1 MARKRRRSV
10 ARGTQ
15 HDALATLHERL
26 VEVYGTPRPQRQL
39 DPVDELVLTILSQNT
54 SDTNRNRAW
63 ERLKSRF
70 PDWADVE
77 AAPLGD
83 VEEALRPGGLHRVKA
98 KRIRATLARVREQH
112 GDYDLSHLAGMDVE
126 VARLELSA
134 IKGIGAKSANCI
146 LLFSLGRPA
155 FPVDTHVYRVL
166 HRIGI
171 HKTRDLAVA
180 NLELRDAVPDGTH
193 FVLHMNVIRHGREV
207 CHARKPQCVGCAV
220 SDLCGYRDKTPAA

>member
-1 MARKRRRSV
+1 VARKRRRSV
-10 ARGTQ
+10 GRARQ

-26 VEVYGTPRPQRQL
+26 VEVYGSPRPQRQL

-54 SDTNRNRAW
+54 SDMNRNRAW
-63 ERLKSRF
+63 ERLKFRF
-70 PDWADVE
+70 PGWADVE
-77 AAPLGD
+77 EAPLAD

-98 KRIRATLARVREQH
+98 KRIRATLAEVREQH
-112 GDYDLSHLAGMDVE
+112 GGYDLSHLAAMEVE
-126 VARLELSA
+126 EARLELSA

-166 HRIGI
+166 HRIGV
-171 HKTRDLAVA
+171 HKTRDLAIA
-180 NLELRDAVPDGTH
+180 NLELRDAVPAGTH

-207 CHARKPQCVGCAV
+207 CQARKPQCPGCAV
-220 SDLCGYRDKTPAA
+220 SDLCGYRDKTPAV

>member
-10 ARGTQ
+10 SRRRQ
-15 HDALATLHERL
+15 HDALETLHERL
-26 VEVYGTPRPQRQL
+26 VEVYGTPRPRRRL

-54 SDTNRNRAW
+54 NDTNRDRAW
-63 ERLKSRF
+63 ERLRSRF

-77 AAPLGD
+77 DALLAD

-98 KRIRATLARVREQH
+98 KRIRATLAHVRERH
-112 GDYDLSHLAGMDVE
+112 GGYDLSHLADMDVE
-126 VARLELSA
+126 AARLELSA

-146 LLFSLGRPA
+146 LLFSLGRSA

-171 HKTRDLAVA
+171 HRTRDLALA

-193 FVLHMNVIRHGREV
+193 FVLHMNVIRHGRDV
-207 CHARKPQCVGCAV
+207 CHARKPNCPGCAV

>member
-10 ARGTQ
+10 GRKRQ

-26 VEVYGTPRPQRQL
+26 VEAYGTPRPRRQL
-39 DPVDELVLTILSQNT
+39 DPIDELVLTILSQNT
-54 SDTNRNRAW
+54 SDTNRDRAW

-77 AAPLGD
+77 AAAIAD

-98 KRIRATLARVREQH
+98 KRIRETLARVREQH
-112 GDYDLSHLAGMDVE
+112 GGYDLGHLAEMDVE
-126 VARLELSA
+126 AARLELSA

-146 LLFSLGRPA
+146 LLFSFGRAA

-166 HRIGI
+166 HRIGV
-171 HKTRDLAVA
+171 HKTKDMAAA
-180 NLELRDAVPDGTH
+180 NVELRDAVPEGSH

-207 CHARKPQCVGCAV
+207 CHARKPHCQGCAV
-220 SDLCGYRDKTPAA
+220 NDLCGYRDKT

>member
-1 MARKRRRSV
+1 VASGRRRSV
-10 ARGTQ
+10 GRRRQ
-15 HDALATLHERL
+15 RDALAALHDRL
-26 VEVYGTPRPQRQL
+26 VELYGTPRRQRPL

-54 SDTNRNRAW
+54 SDTNRNHAW

-77 AAPLGD
+77 AAPRADL
-83 VEEALRPGGLHRVKA
+83 EEALRPGGLQRVKA
-98 KRIRATLARVREQH
+98 ERIRATLARVREQR
-112 GDYDLSHLAGMDVE
+112 GGYDLGHLAEMDVE
-126 VARLELSA
+126 EARAELSA

-166 HRIGI
+166 HRIGV

-180 NLELRDAVPDGTH
+180 NLELQDAVPAGTH

-207 CHARKPQCVGCAV
+207 CHARRPHCHSCAL